1 MSFIDNNKSIYTIN
15 TYVENEKQ
23 NSNECCETCRRLK
36 RKVNDLEVTVGELEK
51 TVKGLDLRQTQLEN
65 TVKELKTKQTVPNST
80 ETEKYFKDRIKQLLV
95 AEKDK
100 SGAPSKESKFTST
113 SKNSVVMIFHNRD
126 FKGSGFVIHSDEVMS
141 DNVELK
147 SYLCVVTSKHVVCTA
162 PGEKT
167 ERTSLCGLKVQNGDW
182 SIGILEVVKV
192 IPDTVADVSLL
203 LVVMNLQDDTPIFSS
218 FIQCSMTIREGFSGS
233 PGFVESG
240 EVMGMVKSGNGA
252 NDQNRTVTLVRLV
265 SSEIIKEAFSR
276 LKSRILNALQDL
288 KKST

>member
-203 LVVMNLQDDTPIFSS
+203 LVKKGSYHYEPLRLCGKNSMPKWRDKITVIGTSDMHSPNTVTEGVLSNMNQQVMNLQDDTPIFSS
-218 FIQCSMTIREGFSGS
+218 FIQCSMTIRGFL
-233 PGFVESG
+233 
-240 EVMGMVKSGNGA
+240 
-252 NDQNRTVTLVRLV
+252 DLL
-265 SSEIIKEAFSR
+265 
-276 LKSRILNALQDL
+276 AL
-288 KKST
+288 